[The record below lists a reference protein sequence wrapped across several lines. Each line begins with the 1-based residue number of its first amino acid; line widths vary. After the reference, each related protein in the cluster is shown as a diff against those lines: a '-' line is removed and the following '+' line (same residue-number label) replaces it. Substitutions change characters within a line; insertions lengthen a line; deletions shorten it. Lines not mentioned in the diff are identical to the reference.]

1 MKFLLK
7 DDRTGKSSDTTLRTW
22 IVFFL
27 VVSYLIVLSILSV
40 FSPDSLRPLQM
51 DIIQWLIVF
60 YGAVGSLYLGKRIN
74 ENLNSKKRTLGEFLD
89 RFQDPKRSDATVQDV
104 ESRQL

>member
-27 VVSYLIVLSILSV
+27 VVSYLIVLSILSD

-74 ENLNSKKRTLGEFLD
+74 ENLNS
-89 RFQDPKRSDATVQDV
+89 
-104 ESRQL
+104 

>member
-1 MKFLLK
+1 
-7 DDRTGKSSDTTLRTW
+7 
-22 IVFFL
+22 
-27 VVSYLIVLSILSV
+27 
-40 FSPDSLRPLQM
+40 M

-74 ENLNSKKRTLGEFLD
+74 ENLNSKKRILGEFLD

>member
-74 ENLNSKKRTLGEFLD
+74 ENLNSKKRILGEFLD
-89 RFQDPKRSDATVQDV
+89 RFQDSKRSDATVQDV

>member
-1 MKFLLK
+1 MKFLSK

-22 IVFFL
+22 IVSFSGF
-27 VVSYLIVLSILSV
+27 YLIVLSILSV

-60 YGAVGSLYLGKRIN
+60 YGTVGSLYLGKRIN
-74 ENLNSKKRTLGEFLD
+74 ENLNSKKEFWVN
-89 RFQDPKRSDATVQDV
+89 F
-104 ESRQL
+104 

>member
-1 MKFLLK
+1 MKFLSK

-27 VVSYLIVLSILSV
+27 VVFYLIVLSILSV

-60 YGAVGSLYLGKRIN
+60 YGTVGSLYLGKRIN
-74 ENLNSKKRTLGEFLD
+74 ENLNSKKRILGEFLNQ
-89 RFQDPKRSDATVQDV
+89 FQEPERSDAVVQDV

>member
-74 ENLNSKKRTLGEFLD
+74 ENLNSKKELWVNSWIDFKIQKD
-89 RFQDPKRSDATVQDV
+89 RM
-104 ESRQL
+104 QLFKM

>member
-40 FSPDSLRPLQM
+40 FL
-51 DIIQWLIVF
+51 
-60 YGAVGSLYLGKRIN
+60 
-74 ENLNSKKRTLGEFLD
+74 RTL
-89 RFQDPKRSDATVQDV
+89 
-104 ESRQL
+104 

>member
-1 MKFLLK
+1 MKFLSK

-27 VVSYLIVLSILSV
+27 VVFYLIVLSILSV

-60 YGAVGSLYLGKRIN
+60 YGTVGSLYLGKRIN
-74 ENLNSKKRTLGEFLD
+74 ENLNSKKRILGEFLD
-89 RFQDPKRSDATVQDV
+89 QFQEPERSDVTLQNV